1 MFQHLKQKIS
11 ANGIIFLQETR
22 SFEDTFTE
30 WKDDFTGEIFF
41 SYGTNSCDV
50 MIGYLG
56 NSTFKANK
64 ISKDNDSRILLM
76 QKYQTMLFS

>member
-11 ANGIIFLQETR
+11 ADGIIFLQETH

-30 WKDDFTGEIFF
+30 WKDNFTGEIFF

-56 NSTFKANK
+56 NPTFKANK
-64 ISKDNDSRILLM
+64 ISKDNDSRIILM

>member
-11 ANGIIFLQETR
+11 ADGIIFLQETH

-30 WKDDFTGEIFF
+30 WKDEFTGEIFF

-56 NSTFKANK
+56 NPTFKANK
-64 ISKDNDSRILLM
+64 ISKDNDSRIILM